1 MMRFSTRLPQVYYC
15 IDTHRHED
23 ELSGSGVFILN
34 PQSGVPIYRQLQEQ
48 VRRMVA
54 SGQLQPG
61 AALPS
66 VRELALTHAV
76 NPMTISKAYSLLE
89 AEGLLERHRGKP
101 MTVAS
106 QPRTQAQLGKR
117 LQQLEPLMDQVVLA
131 ARQLQL
137 SEAELLKA
145 LRRKWEETDE

>member
-1 MMRFSTRLPQVYYC
+1 
-15 IDTHRHED
+15 
-23 ELSGSGVFILN
+23 
-34 PQSGVPIYRQLQEQ
+34 
-48 VRRMVA
+48 MVA

-61 AALPS
+61 TAMPS
-66 VRELALTHAV
+66 VRDLALMHAV

-106 QPRTQAQLGKR
+106 QPRTQSQLGKR

>member
-1 MMRFSTRLPQVYYC
+1 
-15 IDTHRHED
+15 
-23 ELSGSGVFILN
+23 VFILN
-34 PQSGVPIYRQLQEQ
+34 PQSGVPIYRQLLDQ
-48 VRRMVA
+48 VRRMVS

-61 AALPS
+61 SALPS
-66 VRELALTHAV
+66 IRDLALLHAI

-106 QPRTQAQLGKR
+106 QSASRPQLTKR
-117 LQQLEPLMDQVVLA
+117 LQQIDPLLDQVVLA

-137 SEAELLKA
+137 TEAELAAA
-145 LRRKWEETDE
+145 LHRKWEETDE